1 MRTEPTGPSKHGW
14 GNPAPG
20 RWRAARLVRKLG
32 VDLPPAVRRVVADAW
47 LLRYVIEME
56 SELRFQAL
64 APRLAASAALED
76 LVERAKRASS
86 DERRHAAEC
95 ALYVEAYGGDVSQV
109 AVPQAAREFAPQG
122 LGPLERLTYEMV
134 TTCCIAETQS
144 AGNLVT
150 LYNATPPEPM
160 LTSLRA
166 LSRDEV
172 THSQLGWAFLEWVR
186 SRMNIA
192 FLAPLLPQMLNGGG
206 RRKLVQPA
214 PQPERN
220 DPRLLSHGV
229 LPHATR
235 QEVFVSTL
243 EDVVF
248 PGFERA
254 GVDTA
259 PSRAWLKEAQSP
271 PA

>member
-1 MRTEPTGPSKHGW
+1 VRAEHTALSTKHGW
-14 GNPAPG
+14 WNHTAG
-20 RWRAARLVRKLG
+20 RRRTAGLVNALG
-32 VDLPPAVRRVVADAW
+32 VDLPPAVRQVVVDAW
-47 LLRYVIEME
+47 RVRYAIELE

-64 APRLAASAALED
+64 APRLEAFGALAE
-76 LVERAKRASS
+76 LVERAKRACS
-86 DERRHAAEC
+86 DERRHASEC
-95 ALYVEAYGGDVSQV
+95 AVYVEAYGGDVSDV
-109 AVPQAAREFAPQG
+109 AVPKVAREYAPQS

-150 LYNATPPEPM
+150 LFNATPPEPM
-160 LTSLRA
+160 LTSLRV

-186 SRMNIA
+186 SRLNVA
-192 FLAPLLPQMLNGGG
+192 FLAPLLPQMLNGGD
-206 RRKLVQPA
+206 RRKLVQPT

-220 DPRLLSHGV
+220 DRRLLSHGV
-229 LPHATR
+229 LPHTTR

-243 EDVVF
+243 EDIVF

-259 PSRAWLKEAQSP
+259 PSRAWLKEAQRQ
-271 PA
+271 